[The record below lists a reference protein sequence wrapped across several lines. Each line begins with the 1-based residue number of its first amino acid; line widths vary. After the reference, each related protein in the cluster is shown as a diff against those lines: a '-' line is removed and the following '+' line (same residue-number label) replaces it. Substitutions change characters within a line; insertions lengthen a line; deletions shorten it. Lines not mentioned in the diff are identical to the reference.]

1 MSVEL
6 RDLVVDLASSAVA
19 FVDAAVSGLWALFA
33 AGASNGL
40 DPGPLAGGAAAGA
53 AAGGAAASG
62 GRSGDRGFRYSSGG
76 TVVYDSPGGTVVAT
90 VPTGGRL
97 VYDGVVRDSGG
108 NPTHYHVHPPG
119 GRSGYVPAGTTSD
132 TRPTPPPQRKPS
144 VVIDSG
150 IGLANTSSAQAGS
163 RG

>member
-1 MSVEL
+1 MTVEFH
-6 RDLVVDLASSAVA
+6 DLIVGIALQAVA
-19 FVDAAVSGLWALFA
+19 VADPVMSGFWALFA
-33 AGASNGL
+33 AGASNGV
-40 DPGPLAGGAAAGA
+40 DAGPLAVGTGTALAAGGAAAG
-53 AAGGAAASG
+53 G
-62 GRSGDRGFRYSSGG
+62 GRGDRGFRYSSGG

-90 VPTGGRL
+90 VPTGSRL

-132 TRPTPPPQRKPS
+132 TRPTPPPPRKPS